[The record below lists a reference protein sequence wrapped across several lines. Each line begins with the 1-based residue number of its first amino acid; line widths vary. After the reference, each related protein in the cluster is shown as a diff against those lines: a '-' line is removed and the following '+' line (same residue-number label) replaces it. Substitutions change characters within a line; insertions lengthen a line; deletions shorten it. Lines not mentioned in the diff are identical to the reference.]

1 MTYQQTVP
9 VGFSDQ
15 LVDLCV
21 FFILTVYA
29 VLRDSTGERVC
40 GCGGKATS
48 MRALYW
54 YVYPAH
60 MLVFGAP
67 CGDQWGLPKVVV
79 SYGMGNEL
87 KKLWYA
93 TETPDGVVG
102 MAFLCI

>member
-1 MTYQQTVP
+1 MIYQQTVP
-9 VGFSDQ
+9 VGFSDR

-40 GCGGKATS
+40 GCDRKATS
-48 MRALYW
+48 MHALYQ

-67 CGDQWGLPKVVV
+67 RGDQWGLPKVVV